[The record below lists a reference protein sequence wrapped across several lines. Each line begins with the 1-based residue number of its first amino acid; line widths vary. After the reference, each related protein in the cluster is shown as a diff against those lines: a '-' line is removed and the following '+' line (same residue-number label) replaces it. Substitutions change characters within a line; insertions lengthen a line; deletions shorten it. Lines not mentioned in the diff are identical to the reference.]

1 MSKVQWRPYVNAL
14 TKPRSYRARVMPK
27 ETVDYAGLARIL
39 SAKNPLWSA
48 DLVES
53 ILRARDE
60 EVLNQL
66 IQGNQVSF
74 ENAFT
79 YHLSLAV
86 RLNAVDDPLPA
97 DRSCVKITAYAARDA
112 VERARQEAEFERLPP
127 VEKAPVLA
135 GAEDTTMQL
144 DDVLNPQGLL
154 RLTGTDLL
162 FDPAKQGEGCVI
174 AGTRSGSTAQSRF
187 GPISNSEVLIMPDVP
202 VQDGPW
208 NNEYRVSI
216 TTRYTERGT
225 LRTGSYGRP
234 LRTPL
239 TLTNFG
245 HPNPPDVG
253 ILTGSAAAP
262 YVLATGGAL
271 SADTRVRIEVIQDMQ
286 QEELVFRLLD
296 MQENGAA
303 GAALPVTQNGSFA
316 LSGFTGSPLTT
327 LNIIVNNY
335 DGLWELVRADYGGRL
350 VDVLH
355 LRTGN

>member
-27 ETVDYAGLARIL
+27 ETVDYAGMARII
-39 SAKNPLWSA
+39 SEKNPLWSA

-66 IQGNQVSF
+66 VAGNQVSF

-97 DRSCVKITAYAARDA
+97 DKSFVKIAAYAARDA
-112 VERARQEAEFERLPP
+112 VERTRQEAEFERLPP
-127 VEKAPVLA
+127 TEKAPVLA
-135 GAEDTTMQL
+135 GAEDTTMKL

-154 RLTGTDLL
+154 RLIGTDLL

-174 AGTRSGSTAQSRF
+174 AGTRSGSMAQSRF
-187 GPISNSEVLIMPDVP
+187 GPISNSEALIMPDVP
-202 VQDGPW
+202 PQDDPW

-225 LRTGSYGRP
+225 LRTGAYGRP

-245 HPNPPDVG
+245 HSSLPPVG

-262 YVLATGGAL
+262 YVLAIGGSLA
-271 SADTRVRIEVIQDMQ
+271 ANTTVRIEIIQDMQ
-286 QEELVFRLLD
+286 QEELAFRLLD
-296 MQENGAA
+296 MQDGGAA
-303 GAALPVTQNGSFA
+303 GAVLPVTNNGSFA

-335 DGLWELVRADYGGRL
+335 DGLWELIRADYGGRL
-350 VDVLH
+350 VDVLN
-355 LRTGN
+355 LRTAN

>member
-27 ETVDYAGLARIL
+27 ETVDYAGMARII
-39 SAKNPLWSA
+39 SEKNPLWSA

-66 IQGNQVSF
+66 VAGNQVSF

-86 RLNAVDDPLPA
+86 RLNAVDEPLPA
-97 DRSCVKITAYAARDA
+97 DKSFVKIAAYAARDA

-127 VEKAPVLA
+127 TEKAPVLA
-135 GAEDTTMQL
+135 GAEDTTMKL

-162 FDPAKQGEGCVI
+162 FDPARQGEGCVI
-174 AGTRSGSTAQSRF
+174 AGTRSGSMAQSRF
-187 GPISNSEVLIMPDVP
+187 GPISNSEALIMPDVP
-202 VQDGPW
+202 PQDDPW

-225 LRTGSYGRP
+225 LRTGAYGRP

-239 TLTNFG
+239 TLTNFWQ
-245 HPNPPDVG
+245 PSPPPVG
-253 ILTGSAAAP
+253 ILTGNAAAP
-262 YVLATGGAL
+262 YVLATGGSLA
-271 SADTRVRIEVIQDMQ
+271 ADTTVRIEVIQDMQ
-286 QEELVFRLLD
+286 QEELAFRLLD
-296 MQENGAA
+296 MQDGGAA
-303 GAALPVTQNGSFA
+303 GAALPVTNNGSFA

-335 DGLWELVRADYGGRL
+335 DGLWELIRADYGGRL
-350 VDVLH
+350 VDVLN
-355 LRTGN
+355 LRTAN

>member
-27 ETVDYAGLARIL
+27 ETVDYAGMARIL

-66 IQGNQVSF
+66 VAGNQVSF

-86 RLNAVDDPLPA
+86 RLNAVDEPLPA
-97 DRSCVKITAYAARDA
+97 DKSFVKVMAYASRDA
-112 VERARQEAEFERLPP
+112 VDRVRQEVEFERLAPT
-127 VEKAPVLA
+127 EKAPVLA
-135 GAEDTTMQL
+135 GAEDTTLKL

-174 AGTRSGSTAQSRF
+174 AGTRSGSAAQSRF
-187 GPISNSEVLIMPDVP
+187 GPMSNTEVLIMPDVP
-202 VQDGPW
+202 PQNEPW

-225 LRTGSYGRP
+225 LRTGAYGRP

-262 YVLATGGAL
+262 YVLATGGSL
-271 SADTRVRIEVIQDMQ
+271 SADTRLRIEVIQDMQ

-296 MQENGAA
+296 MSEGGAA
-303 GAALPVTQNGSFA
+303 GAGLPVTHNGDFV
-316 LSGFTGSPLTT
+316 LSGFAGSPLTS
-327 LNIIVNNY
+327 LEIRVSNY
-335 DGLWELVRADYGGRL
+335 DGLWELIRTDYGGRL
-350 VDVLH
+350 VDILH
-355 LRTGN
+355 VQTA

>member
-27 ETVDYAGLARIL
+27 ETVDYAGMARIL
-39 SAKNPLWSA
+39 SQKNPLWSA

-66 IQGNQVSF
+66 VAGNQVSF

-97 DRSCVKITAYAARDA
+97 DKSFVKVMAFAARDA
-112 VERARQEAEFERLPP
+112 VDRVRQQVEFERLPP

-135 GAEDTTMQL
+135 GAEDTTLKL

-162 FDPAKQGEGCVI
+162 FNPAKQGEGCVI

-187 GPISNSEVLIMPDVP
+187 GPISNSEALIMPDVP
-202 VQDGPW
+202 PQDDLW

-239 TLTNFG
+239 LVELPTGETQ
-245 HPNPPDVG
+245 PG
-253 ILTGSAAAP
+253 ILTGSATAP
-262 YVLATGGAL
+262 YVLVTGGSL
-271 SADTRVRIEVIQDMQ
+271 SDDTRVRIEVIQDMQ

-296 MQENGAA
+296 MQDGGAA
-303 GAALPVTQNGSFA
+303 GAKLPVTNNDDFV
-316 LSGFTGSPLTT
+316 LSGFTDSPLSELEIT
-327 LNIIVNNY
+327 VSDY
-335 DGLWELVRADYGGRL
+335 DGLWELIRAEYGGRL
-350 VDVLH
+350 VDVLDM
-355 LRTGN
+355 RTGS

>member
-27 ETVDYAGLARIL
+27 ETVDYAGMARII
-39 SAKNPLWSA
+39 SEKNPLWSA

-66 IQGNQVSF
+66 VAGNQVSF

-86 RLNAVDDPLPA
+86 RLNAVDEPLPA
-97 DRSCVKITAYAARDA
+97 DKSFVKIAAYAARDS
-112 VERARQEAEFERLPP
+112 VDRVRQEAEFERLPP
-127 VEKAPVLA
+127 TEKAPVLA
-135 GAEDTTMQL
+135 GAEDTTMKL

-162 FDPAKQGEGCVI
+162 FDPARQGEGCVI
-174 AGTRSGSTAQSRF
+174 AGTRSGSMAQSRF
-187 GPISNSEVLIMPDVP
+187 GPISNSEALIMPDVP
-202 VQDGPW
+202 PQDDPW

-225 LRTGSYGRP
+225 LRTGAYGRP

-239 TLTNFG
+239 IMTNFG
-245 HPNPPDVG
+245 HSSPPPVG
-253 ILTGSAAAP
+253 ILTGNAAAP
-262 YVLATGGAL
+262 YVLATGGSLA
-271 SADTRVRIEVIQDMQ
+271 ADTTVRIEVIQDMQ
-286 QEELVFRLLD
+286 QEELAFRLLD
-296 MQENGAA
+296 MQDGGAA
-303 GAALPVTQNGSFA
+303 GAALPVTNNGSFA

-335 DGLWELVRADYGGRL
+335 DGLWELIRADYGGRL
-350 VDVLH
+350 VDVLN
-355 LRTGN
+355 LRTAN

>member
-27 ETVDYAGLARIL
+27 ETVDYAGMARIL
-39 SAKNPLWSA
+39 SQKNPLWSA

-66 IQGNQVSF
+66 VAGNQVSF

-97 DRSCVKITAYAARDA
+97 DKSFVKVMAFAARDA
-112 VERARQEAEFERLPP
+112 VDRVRQQVEFERLPP

-135 GAEDTTMQL
+135 GAEDTTLKL

-162 FDPAKQGEGCVI
+162 FNPAKQGEGCVI

-187 GPISNSEVLIMPDVP
+187 GPISNSEALIMPDVP
-202 VQDGPW
+202 PQDDLW

-239 TLTNFG
+239 LVELPTGETQ
-245 HPNPPDVG
+245 PG

-262 YVLATGGAL
+262 YVLVTGGSL
-271 SADTRVRIEVIQDMQ
+271 SDDTRLRIEVIQDMQ

-296 MQENGAA
+296 MQDGGAA
-303 GAALPVTQNGSFA
+303 GAKLPVTNNGDFV
-316 LSGFTGSPLTT
+316 LSGFTDSPLSELEIT
-327 LNIIVNNY
+327 VSDY
-335 DGLWELVRADYGGRL
+335 DGLWELIRTEYGGRL
-350 VDVLH
+350 VDVLDV
-355 LRTGN
+355 RTGS